1 MYLILFWWLNLP
13 RGRAKKLHPINSA
26 TCWSGLSSNFCNM
39 LMCATIGPQGSGFYT
54 SPKWGK
60 STADTTD
67 TGEYECM
74 CDIWCSGWG
83 GCWEIPDRLYC
94 RNKPPKGHAWSPFL
108 KTHTHTGMHTPH
120 SLSLYPEVHTLPP
133 SALPLFYVHT
143 YTQTHTSLL
152 LRIQP
157 SQLICLKVNL
167 AFLLLSFLQSSS
179 PQFPALTLRSNWE
192 KANLSLY
199 QFNHLCYLSTYICLP
214 YLLDLTAFCSHEDQ
228 WVVLV
233 DVGNDWGH
241 FVNGVRKERL
251 ASHHL
256 RDAQWSI
263 HVQATKVV
271 VNGQEL
277 QGKQQLA
284 QSDFF

>member
-1 MYLILFWWLNLP
+1 MYLISFWWLNLP

-39 LMCATIGPQGSGFYT
+39 LMCATIGPQGCGFYT

-74 CDIWCSGWG
+74 CDIWRSGWG

-108 KTHTHTGMHTPH
+108 KTHTHMHTPH

-167 AFLLLSFLQSSS
+167 PPYYYPSSNPVVPNSQPLLYIPTERKQISPSINSTICAIFQPIFVSLTFLTWPLFVPTKTSEWFL
-179 PQFPALTLRSNWE
+179 
-192 KANLSLY
+192 
-199 QFNHLCYLSTYICLP
+199 
-214 YLLDLTAFCSHEDQ
+214 
-228 WVVLV
+228 
-233 DVGNDWGH
+233 
-241 FVNGVRKERL
+241 
-251 ASHHL
+251 
-256 RDAQWSI
+256 
-263 HVQATKVV
+263 
-271 VNGQEL
+271 
-277 QGKQQLA
+277 
-284 QSDFF
+284 

>member
-1 MYLILFWWLNLP
+1 MIYLILFWWLHLP

-108 KTHTHTGMHTPH
+108 KTHTHTQACTHHTRFLSTLKYTHFLHPLSH
-120 SLSLYPEVHTLPP
+120 CFMYTPTHKHTRLFYCEYSRVSWFAWKSILPSYYYPSSNPVVPNSQPLLYVLTERKQISPSINSTICAIFQPIFVSLTFLTW
-133 SALPLFYVHT
+133 PLFVPT
-143 YTQTHTSLL
+143 KTSEW
-152 LRIQP
+152 
-157 SQLICLKVNL
+157 
-167 AFLLLSFLQSSS
+167 FL
-179 PQFPALTLRSNWE
+179 
-192 KANLSLY
+192 
-199 QFNHLCYLSTYICLP
+199 
-214 YLLDLTAFCSHEDQ
+214 
-228 WVVLV
+228 
-233 DVGNDWGH
+233 
-241 FVNGVRKERL
+241 
-251 ASHHL
+251 
-256 RDAQWSI
+256 
-263 HVQATKVV
+263 
-271 VNGQEL
+271 
-277 QGKQQLA
+277 
-284 QSDFF
+284 